1 MRQQADTPWR
11 RYRIRHHTEYCYAY
25 SVSSAHHRAHL
36 TPIDRLNQR
45 VVDAAFTVN
54 HPLAAQMT
62 GTDFFGNGYRDFAI
76 HTPHRLLSVGVAL
89 TVDVRM
95 PAWPETTMA
104 WNGQGLAR
112 RFFEPGD
119 QAGTEFAMTCA
130 PFLTDSPMI
139 PLLAEA
145 GAWARAQMPGDGQPL
160 HEQLLALTRAI
171 HETFIFD
178 PEATAVGTPL
188 LEVLE
193 HRRGVCQDFAQIMIA
208 GLRSMGIPARY
219 VSGYILT
226 NPPPGQPRLIG
237 ADATHA
243 WVEAWCPGYGWL
255 GLDPT
260 NGKAVTDEF
269 VTLAVGR
276 DYADVIP
283 LRGVV
288 MGGGEHA
295 LEVSVTMMPED
306 ELGLAGGES
315 DQSHAQ
321 FWQAVDAA
329 AEGVATH
336 DRGDA
341 TGGAR
346 KDQVTGGER
355 KEVR

>member
-1 MRQQADTPWR
+1 MSTPADRIWR
-11 RYRIRHHTEYCYAY
+11 RYLIHHHTEYCYAY

-36 TPIDRLNQR
+36 TPIDQADQR
-45 VVDAAFTVN
+45 VVDTVFTVN

-62 GTDFFGNGYRDFAI
+62 GTDFFGNSYRDFAI
-76 HTPHRLLSVGVAL
+76 QTPHRLLTVSVAL

-95 PAWPETTMA
+95 PTWPKASIAWT
-104 WNGQGLAR
+104 GRGLAR
-112 RFFEPGD
+112 RNFEPGD
-119 QAGTEFAMTCA
+119 QAGTEFAMSCA
-130 PFLTDSPMI
+130 PYLTESPMI

-145 GAWARAQMPGDGQPL
+145 GEWARAQMPGVGQPL

-171 HETFIFD
+171 HETFVFD

-188 LEVLE
+188 LEVLQ

-208 GLRSMGIPARY
+208 GLRSIGIPARY

-226 NPPPGQPRLIG
+226 NPPPGQSRLIG

-243 WVEAWCPGYGWL
+243 WVEAWCPGHGWL

-269 VTLAVGR
+269 VKLAVGR

-288 MGGGEHA
+288 MGGGTHA

-306 ELGLAGGES
+306 ELDLVVAVS
-315 DQSHAQ
+315 DQDNIKC
-321 FWQAVDAA
+321 WQALDTA
-329 AEGVATH
+329 AERVAPH

-341 TGGAR
+341 TGRAGKNQIAGR
-346 KDQVTGGER
+346 ER